1 MTALLSLLL
10 FLLTILLA
18 LPVAYL
24 ALLTLCSARLRIPQP
39 THRNLRFDVF
49 VPAHNEAQVIAR
61 TIASLRQLDWPSY
74 RLIVI
79 ADNCSDDTAAV
90 ARRAGSEVIE
100 RQDTTRRGKG
110 YALAFGFAQMPLS
123 GADAAVVVDADTVV
137 SPNLLAAFAAR
148 IETGA
153 QALQANYGVLNPD
166 DSWRTRIVTIAYG
179 AFHAVRSRSRERLG
193 LSCGLRGNGICL
205 TRALLDDHPFNVYS
219 MAEDLEYGVRLGLAG
234 IRVHYVDEA
243 SADAE
248 LVSAERSA
256 RSQRQRW
263 ESGRFAV
270 AKRYAGPLL
279 KRAIDRRD
287 PGALELALDL
297 LTPPIGYLGA
307 GTVILAI
314 LGCAGFA
321 LGLSPNWLLVA
332 ALFAAV
338 LAAHV
343 LRGWQLCPLGWRA
356 LLALAYA
363 PLFIIWKIV
372 TLIRQRGNRDW
383 IRTDRDQQ

>member
-1 MTALLSLLL
+1 M
-10 FLLTILLA
+10 
-18 LPVAYL
+18 
-24 ALLTLCSARLRIPQP
+24 
-39 THRNLRFDVF
+39 HRNLRFDVF
-49 VPAHNEAQVIAR
+49 VPAHNEAKVIAR
-61 TIASLRQLDWPSY
+61 TIASLRQLDWPNY
-74 RLIVI
+74 RIIVI

-100 RQDTTRRGKG
+100 RQDITRRGKG
-110 YALAFGFAQMPLS
+110 YALAFGFAQMPLG

-307 GTVILAI
+307 GTVILAV
-314 LGCAGFA
+314 LGCAGLA

-332 ALFAAV
+332 ALFGAV
-338 LAAHV
+338 LATHV

-356 LLALAYA
+356 LLSLAYA
-363 PLFIIWKIV
+363 PLFITWKIV

>member
-1 MTALLSLLL
+1 MTALLSLSL
-10 FLLTILLA
+10 FSLAILLA
-18 LPVAYL
+18 LPCAYL
-24 ALLTLCSARLRIPQP
+24 ALLTLCSARLRIPRP
-39 THRNLRFDVF
+39 TNRNLRFDVF

-61 TIASLRQLDWPSY
+61 TVASLRQLDWPGY
-74 RLIVI
+74 RIVVI

-90 ARRAGSEVIE
+90 ARQAGADVIE
-100 RQDTTRRGKG
+100 RQDATRRGKG
-110 YALAFGFAQMPLS
+110 YALAFGFSQMSLS

-205 TRALLDDHPFNVYS
+205 TRALLDEHPFNVYS

-263 ESGRFAV
+263 ESGRYAV

-279 KRAIDRRD
+279 RRAIARRD
-287 PGALELALDL
+287 PCALELALDL

-307 GTVILAI
+307 GAVLLAA
-314 LGCAGFA
+314 LAGAGIA
-321 LGLSPNWLLVA
+321 LGLSANWLLVA
-332 ALFAAV
+332 ILFVAI

-343 LRGWQLCPLGWRA
+343 LRGWQLCPLGGRA
-356 LLALAYA
+356 LLSLAYA
-363 PLFIIWKIV
+363 PLFVIWKII

-383 IRTDRDQQ
+383 IRTDRDKP